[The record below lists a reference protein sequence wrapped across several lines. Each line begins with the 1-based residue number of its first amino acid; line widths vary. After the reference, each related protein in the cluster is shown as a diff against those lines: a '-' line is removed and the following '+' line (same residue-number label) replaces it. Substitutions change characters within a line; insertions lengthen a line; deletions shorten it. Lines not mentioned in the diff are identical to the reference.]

1 MKLFVVILSLFT
13 ITLSAIPCDDDLSV
27 GTDLTSSISQDSH
40 GDSHSDVDACSPFC
54 TCVCCATVV
63 VHPIA
68 EVDILVPLLDYSE
81 IHSYYEF
88 INKSDYLNRIFQP
101 PQV

>member
-1 MKLFVVILSLFT
+1 LSLFT
-13 ITLSAIPCDDDLSV
+13 ISLSAIPCDDDLSV
-27 GTDLTSSISQDSH
+27 GTDLISSISQDSH
-40 GDSHSDVDACSPFC
+40 NDGHSDADACSPFC

-63 VHPIA
+63 VHPTTEID
-68 EVDILVPLLDYSE
+68 VLIPVSE
-81 IHSYYEF
+81 FLEINSSYKF